1 MPDSA
6 DMETNNTI
14 APPATKVLK
23 MPGVQLRVALGKDVV
38 IRVPGAEQPYRGRIV
53 GFDPYEYLIAAVRL
67 PGRVRQQLSL
77 GGELIVKYIHQG
89 TVYGFKTTA
98 YNTVTSPTSLVLFA
112 YPSMIEKVEL
122 RRDARTKC
130 NLAGKI
136 QIENGGYEC
145 MVVNISATGC
155 KASVR
160 ARARDPLARLE
171 VGDTLMIIV
180 NLGTEGTLKLPIVVR
195 NIQREHGLYTLGTMF
210 LDLNEIEEERIGI
223 YLKRM
228 RRLTC

>member
-1 MPDSA
+1 MPDKA
-6 DMETNNTI
+6 DKETNNTI

-38 IRVPGAEQPYRGRIV
+38 IRVPGAEQPYQGRIV
-53 GFDPYEYLIAAVRL
+53 GFDPYEYLIASVRL
-67 PGRVRQQLSL
+67 PGSIRQQLSL

-89 TVYGFKTTA
+89 TVYGFKTTT
-98 YNTVTSPTSLVLFA
+98 YKTVTSPTSLVIFA
-112 YPSMIEKVEL
+112 YPSVIEKVEL
-122 RRDARTKC
+122 RRDARTRC
-130 NLAGKI
+130 NLDGKI
-136 QIENGGYEC
+136 QAENGEYEC

-171 VGDTLMIIV
+171 VGDTLVVCV
-180 NLGTEGTLKLPIVVR
+180 NLDAKGPLKLPIVVR
-195 NIQREHGLYTLGTMF
+195 NIQREHGLCTLGTMF
-210 LDLNEIEEERIGI
+210 LDLNESEEERIGI
-223 YLKRM
+223 YLERM